1 MHLTLAEWKKLTES
15 VKQQLCDH
23 AFKLINSKDVDAIRD
38 GMLEI
43 QGNIRDPDL
52 IKPVITRLLDFLK
65 DGFEDFIIE
74 EDDESSSDNYE
85 ENVATEIFD
94 IADTYSNYYDVLG
107 IPRDAQINEIKSAH
121 RKLAKKW
128 HPDRN
133 KAFDAE
139 ENFKKIQEAWE
150 VLANLL
156 KDMPKFQ
163 TSHLEKHNQDPVW
176 RLPAS
181 PGTLIRKDA
190 IRTFGIIG
198 AKKPE
203 LFSAAIP
210 LIEKII
216 PSEEYDWV
224 YDTDNG
230 DMFLYRDGSMIQRQ
244 EYDWVVGHAIHTL
257 RVLKVEEKILKKYEK
272 THERLKRELKAR
284 IDARYMNSTFNQ
296 PYEY

>member
-1 MHLTLAEWKKLTES
+1 M
-15 VKQQLCDH
+15 
-23 AFKLINSKDVDAIRD
+23 
-38 GMLEI
+38 
-43 QGNIRDPDL
+43 
-52 IKPVITRLLDFLK
+52 
-65 DGFEDFIIE
+65 
-74 EDDESSSDNYE
+74 
-85 ENVATEIFD
+85 ATEIFD

-284 IDARYMNSTFNQ
+284 IDARHMNSTFNQ
-296 PYEY
+296 PA